1 MKYQIFF
8 IDIFLTIIFFFC
20 RPSFASLP
28 WSRPPPPSCSATEW
42 ATVVDRPPTSLSPS
56 PTRVRSGA
64 TPSPRP
70 SVLPSP
76 PLAPLIPWLT
86 LLRPVSPPTSDRLVE
101 LATLE
106 LPTLELATLLLDPLT
121 TLPPLP
127 TPCTTLPPL
136 TMPPLLCTPCTTL
149 PLPTTLPLLSTLP
162 LTLPPLPTP
171 LRSPLTP
178 TTTPLL

>member
-8 IDIFLTIIFFFC
+8 IDIFLTIRFFFS

-70 SVLPSP
+70 SVLPSLPPP
-76 PLAPLIPWLT
+76 PLTPWPT
-86 LLRPVSPPTSDRLVE
+86 PGNPVSPPTSDRLVE

-121 TLPPLP
+121 TLPPLT
-127 TPCTTLPPL
+127 TPPPL
-136 TMPPLLCTPCTTL
+136 PTPCTTL
-149 PLPTTLPLLSTLP
+149 PLPTTLPLLCTLP
-162 LTLPPLPTP
+162 LPTMLPLP
-171 LRSPLTP
+171 
-178 TTTPLL
+178 TTPLLCTLLLTL

>member
-20 RPSFASLP
+20 RPSFASPP
-28 WSRPPPPSCSATEW
+28 WLRPPPPSSSAMEW

-76 PLAPLIPWLT
+76 PLAPLTPWLT
-86 LLRPVSPPTSDRLVE
+86 PLRPVSPPTWDRSVE

-106 LPTLELATLLLDPLT
+106 LPTLELATPLLDPLT

-149 PLPTTLPLLSTLP
+149 P
-162 LTLPPLPTP
+162 PLPTP
-171 LRSPLTP
+171 LRSPLT
-178 TTTPLL
+178 